1 MMTPAELR
9 QAMNELV
16 SAFRRS
22 HGDTRRANAEHIRK
36 AFEANRWLHD
46 QIPNE
51 VMDAVY
57 GLHGAERV

>member
-1 MMTPAELR
+1 MSPAELR
-9 QAMNELV
+9 RAMNELV

-22 HGDTRRANAEHIRK
+22 TGETRKANAAHIRR

-46 QIPNE
+46 QIPND

-57 GLHGAERV
+57 GLHGAEVV

>member
-1 MMTPAELR
+1 
-9 QAMNELV
+9 MNELV

-22 HGDTRRANAEHIRK
+22 HGDTRRANAAHIRR

-57 GLHGAERV
+57 GLHGAERLA